1 MTILAIN
8 KVSGSLKNKGFKNP
22 NAPCSKRCVSY
33 EKNKILKKE
42 LKYRAILFL
51 TVFLALNVK
60 DTFAQAANDSKL
72 FVELKKADSL
82 IFNEGFNKCNYA
94 IFKKVLHNDLEFFHD
109 QNGTQNLEQFYKSFT
124 NSICSNPNFKPIR
137 KLVTE
142 TLKVFPLKNNGEIYG
157 AIQTGEHIFYI
168 KEPNKELYATEQG
181 KFIHTWVLE
190 NGHWKV
196 KRILSYEHQPPAKD
210 YGVKF
215 NADYAY
221 KLFDTDKDIEKLLK
235 KHKISSIAIGLIKK
249 GSLQQIRT
257 FGNKTSNHPISNNS
271 IYKVAS
277 LTKPITAFIVL
288 KLIDEGSWSLD
299 EPVSKYYV
307 DEDIKHSKY
316 LDKLTTRH
324 ILSHQSGFPNWRYLT
339 DTKMLTFQFEP
350 GTKWKYSGE
359 GFEYLRK
366 AIEKKFKR
374 PFEDIAQ
381 EKLFKP
387 LGMKNTYFYWTDK
400 IDESLYAIEHDE
412 NGKPIN
418 FEKYTVAS
426 ASANLLT
433 TVEDYA
439 KFLVY
444 VLNGAGLS
452 EKTYAE
458 FLKVQ
463 AKEKDGIDWSLG
475 MQMLSNL
482 PNNETAF
489 MHTGGDY
496 GTKTIALI
504 FKNSR
509 DGLVLF
515 SNSENGMVLWQKII
529 SEYFGVKGNEIVR
542 RNLE

>member
-1 MTILAIN
+1 M
-8 KVSGSLKNKGFKNP
+8 K
-22 NAPCSKRCVSY
+22 SY
-33 EKNKILKKE
+33 
-42 LKYRAILFL
+42 
-51 TVFLALNVK
+51 
-60 DTFAQAANDSKL
+60 KL
-72 FVELKKADSL
+72 FFAIALVLVVKSTIAQVTKNSNLFIELKKADSL
-82 IFNEGFNKCNYA
+82 IFNEGFNQCNYA
-94 IFKKVLHNDLEFFHD
+94 ALEKVLHKDLEFFHD
-109 QNGTQNLEQFYKSFT
+109 QNGTQNLEQFYISFK

-137 KLVTE
+137 KLVNE
-142 TLKVFPLKNNGEIYG
+142 TLKVFPLKNNGELYG

-168 KEPNKELYATEQG
+168 KEPNKNLYATEQG

-190 NGHWKV
+190 NGQWKV
-196 KRILSYEHQPPAKD
+196 KRIISYEHKPPAKE

-215 NADYAY
+215 NANYAI
-221 KLFDTDKDIEKLLK
+221 KLFENDKKIEQLLIQ
-235 KHKISSIAIGLIKK
+235 HKIPSIAIGLIKN
-249 GSLQQIRT
+249 GNLQQIRT
-257 FGNKTSNHPISNNS
+257 FGNKISNQPISNNS

-277 LTKPITAFIVL
+277 LTKPITAFVVL
-288 KLIDEGSWSLD
+288 KLIDEGYWSLD
-299 EPVSKYYV
+299 EPVSKYFT
-307 DEDIKHSKY
+307 DKDIEHSKY
-316 LDKLTTRH
+316 LNKLTTRH

-339 DTKMLTFQFEP
+339 DSKKLSFQFEP
-350 GTKWKYSGE
+350 GTKWQYSGE
-359 GFEYLRK
+359 GIEYLRK
-366 AIEKKFKR
+366 AIEKKFNR

-381 EKLFKP
+381 EKLFNP
-387 LGMKNTYFYWTDK
+387 LGMNNTYFYWTDK
-400 IDESLYAIEHDE
+400 IDEKQYAVEHDE

-418 FEKYTVAS
+418 YEKHTVAN

-433 TVEDYA
+433 TVEDYS

-452 EKTYAE
+452 KINYAE
-458 FLKVQ
+458 FLKAQ
-463 AKEKDGIDWSLG
+463 SNEKDGIDWSLG

-504 FKNSR
+504 LKNSK

-529 SEYFGVKGNEIVR
+529 SEYFEGIGEEIVR

>member
-1 MTILAIN
+1 M
-8 KVSGSLKNKGFKNP
+8 K
-22 NAPCSKRCVSY
+22 SY
-33 EKNKILKKE
+33 QLIF
-42 LKYRAILFL
+42 AILL
-51 TVFLALNVK
+51 ILITKNSI
-60 DTFAQAANDSKL
+60 AQVPNNSDL
-72 FVELKKADSL
+72 FIELKKADSL
-82 IFNEGFNKCNYA
+82 IFNQGFNKCNYSA
-94 IFKKVLHNDLEFFHD
+94 LKKILHKDLEFFHD

-137 KLVTE
+137 KLVNE

-168 KEPNKELYATEQG
+168 KEPNKNLYATEQG
-181 KFIHTWVLE
+181 KFIHTWVLV
-190 NGHWKV
+190 NGHWQV
-196 KRILSYEHQPPAKD
+196 KRIVSYEHKPSAKD

-221 KLFDTDKDIEKLLK
+221 KLFDNDKDIEKLLK
-235 KHKISSIAIGLIKK
+235 KHKIPSIAIGLIKN

-257 FGNKTSNHPISNNS
+257 FGNKKSGQPISNNS

-277 LTKPITAFIVL
+277 LTKPITAFVVL
-288 KLIDEGSWSLD
+288 KLIDEGSWILD
-299 EPVSKYYV
+299 ENVSKYYI

-316 LDKLTTRH
+316 LNKLTTRH

-339 DTKMLTFQFEP
+339 DDKKLSFQFEP
-350 GTKWKYSGE
+350 GTKWQYSGE

-374 PFEDIAQ
+374 PFEKIAK
-381 EKLFKP
+381 EKLFNP
-387 LGMKNTYFYWTDK
+387 LGMNNTYYYWTDK
-400 IDESLYAIEHDE
+400 IDEKQYAVEHDE
-412 NGKPIN
+412 NGKLIN
-418 FEKYTVAS
+418 YEKYTYAN

-433 TVEDYA
+433 TAEDYS

-452 EKTYAE
+452 EKKYSE

-463 AKEKDGIDWSLG
+463 AHEKEGIDWSLG
-475 MQMLSNL
+475 MQMLTNL
-482 PNNETAF
+482 PNNETVF

-496 GTKTIALI
+496 GTKTITLI
-504 FKNSR
+504 LKNSK

-529 SEYFGVKGNEIVR
+529 SEYFGEVGEEIVR